1 MHKITLQLSV
11 ERVGKLK
18 LPRFKVAQI
27 LASKATELLIR
38 QRDYSPGYVV
48 RAVKVRRTLSPR

>member
-11 ERVGKLK
+11 ERVGEMK

-27 LASKATELLIR
+27 LASKATELLVW
-38 QRDYSPGYVV
+38 QNNLTPGYVV
-48 RAVKVRRTLSPR
+48 RAVKIRRTLSPR